1 MSTAALPVE
10 LLIQIFE
17 LTIPNLGPKVGVSQQ
32 VDQSSTMANASGPV
46 ASAESSDE
54 ASDDDD
60 DDDDDDDNDNDNDN
74 DENEN
79 EKWDEGYFISSSDV
93 ESEDSRGWGVSDE
106 PTQSE
111 ESEAQGPNSFGLL
124 AVGRQ
129 RDTAVEWFALKTC
142 RL

>member
-60 DDDDDDDNDNDNDN
+60 DDDDDDDNDN